1 MNGLRDGVWLAVVWV
16 VLVMV
21 LCWHFV
27 EAI

>member
-1 MNGLRDGVWLAVVWV
+1 MNGFRDGVCLAVVWV

>member
-1 MNGLRDGVWLAVVWV
+1 MNGLRGGVWLAVLWV

>member
-1 MNGLRDGVWLAVVWV
+1 MNGLRDGIWLAVVWV

>member
-1 MNGLRDGVWLAVVWV
+1 MNGLSDGVWLAVVWV